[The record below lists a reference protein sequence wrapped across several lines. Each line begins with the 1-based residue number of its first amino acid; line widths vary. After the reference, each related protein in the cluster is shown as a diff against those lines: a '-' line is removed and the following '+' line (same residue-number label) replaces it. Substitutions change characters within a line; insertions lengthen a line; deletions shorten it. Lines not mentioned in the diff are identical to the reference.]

1 MGSSLARQS
10 FELAQVACYKGR
22 LPGDNKYW
30 RFSVHLLAPL
40 RNLTLVALCV
50 LLQACAVARLGD
62 NLPYGVLNN
71 DDIELVGEGLP
82 TYLLM
87 VDGMIINW
95 PESESLLQSG
105 AGLYSAYAGI
115 YVEDEERA
123 RALTNKAMGYALR
136 AACARDKDW
145 CDVRTIKIEHFD
157 ALLADT
163 GKKDVPMMYT
173 LGTTWVSYIQQ
184 NSGDWNAVGEL
195 GRVDALMQRVVELD
209 EGYEFG
215 QAHMYLGALNS
226 ILPASLGG
234 NPDKAK
240 QHFDKAVELSAG
252 RNLLAKTL
260 CAERYARL
268 TFDQELHDRL
278 LKEVLAADPHEHGL
292 TLQNRYAQRQAE
304 ALLADSAEYFE

>member
-1 MGSSLARQS
+1 MGSSLAGCS
-10 FELAQVACYKGR
+10 FELGQVACYKGR
-22 LPGDNKYW
+22 LSDDNNYW
-30 RFSVHLLAPL
+30 RLSVHLLSSL
-40 RNLTLVALCV
+40 RILTLMVLCAV
-50 LLQACAVARLGD
+50 LQACAVARLGD
-62 NLPYGVLNN
+62 NLPYGVLDN
-71 DDIELVGEGLP
+71 DDIELVGDGLP

-87 VDGMIINW
+87 IDGMIVNW

-105 AGLYSAYAGI
+105 ASLYSAYAGI
-115 YVEDEERA
+115 YVEDKDRA
-123 RALTNKAMGYALR
+123 RALTDKAMGYALR
-136 AACARDKDW
+136 AACAHDKDW
-145 CDVRTIKIEHFD
+145 CDVRALKIEQFD
-157 ALLADT
+157 SLLAAT
-163 GKKDVPMMYT
+163 GKKDVPMLYT
-173 LGTTWVSYIQQ
+173 LGTTWVGYIQQ
-184 NSGDWNAVGEL
+184 NSSDWNAVGEL
-195 GRVDALMQRVVELD
+195 GRVDAMMQRVVALD
-209 EGYEFG
+209 ETYEFG

-240 QHFDKAVELSAG
+240 EHFDKAVDLSSG

-304 ALLADSAEYFE
+304 GLLAGSAEYFE

>member
-1 MGSSLARQS
+1 
-10 FELAQVACYKGR
+10 VACYKGR
-22 LPGDNKYW
+22 LPEDTNYW
-30 RFSVHLLAPL
+30 RISVHFIAPL
-40 RNLTLVALCV
+40 RILTIVGLCALM
-50 LLQACAVARLGD
+50 QACAVARLGD

-71 DDIELVGEGLP
+71 EDIELVGEGLP

-87 VDGMIINW
+87 IDGMIINW

-105 AGLYSAYAGI
+105 ASLYSAYAGI
-115 YVEDEERA
+115 YVEDAGRA

-136 AACARDKDW
+136 AACARDRDW
-145 CDVRTIKIEHFD
+145 CEVRTMKIAAFD
-157 ALLADT
+157 ALLADA
-163 GKKDVPMMYT
+163 GKRDVPMMYT

-184 NSGDWNAVGEL
+184 NSSDWNAVGEL
-195 GRVDALMQRVVELD
+195 GRVDALMQRVVALD

-240 QHFDKAVELSAG
+240 LHFDKAVELSGG

-268 TFDQELHDRL
+268 VFDQTLHDQL
-278 LKEVLAADPHEHGL
+278 LTEVLAADPHEHGL
-292 TLQNRYAQRQAE
+292 TLQNRYAQRQAQ
-304 ALLADSAEYFE
+304 ALLDDSAEYFE